1 MADPANPLL
10 TKDDCVPLGLAG
22 DNGTAGFDGVGLEVP
37 LLALFPMVDNG
48 QGYFSCAQMIFFLS
62 FEFVETFLA

>member
-22 DNGTAGFDGVGLEVP
+22 DNGTAGFAGVGLEVP
-37 LLALFPMVDNG
+37 LLELFPMLDIG
-48 QGYFSCAQMIFFLS
+48 QGYFNCAQMNLF
-62 FEFVETFLA
+62 